1 MQNDWQ
7 GEDQYLEAGKK
18 LTQYQVERLGKIW
31 ALLNERG
38 DHVQDLK
45 KDKGCVFVPRCS
57 VGRPAASE
65 KVVVKKPACQKKM
78 AKETWPK
85 PTSPTACLP
94 GQKNPTAHASNFG
107 DYKIHQPRNSPNST
121 QRICRPVLSKVQVD
135 NFCVVSRTQQPHKR
149 SSCPRVRSL
158 PIL

>member
-7 GEDQYLEAGKK
+7 GEGQYLEAGKK

-78 AKETWPK
+78 AKAGKTRAN
-85 PTSPTACLP
+85 TGLHFMT
-94 GQKNPTAHASNFG
+94 
-107 DYKIHQPRNSPNST
+107 YKTGAVAVRVTGRRQVV
-121 QRICRPVLSKVQVD
+121 QLLSKRGEEHNQKLANQGMQMFKAGKTLGQVKPWKSQA
-135 NFCVVSRTQQPHKR
+135 VKQ
-149 SSCPRVRSL
+149 
-158 PIL
+158 